1 MKPYPRNNIDYV
13 IPTPEYTN
21 QSINMNSRYSTYRI
35 ITNLPFN
42 VLEVKLRNLITTNK
56 SFRGYYYTTSQ
67 PETLYQ
73 IAKKYYNNENYYWI
87 IAMTNNLKNDKLTV
101 VEPQTTVII
110 PALTE
115 LTNTNGYF
123 SSNS

>member
-21 QSINMNSRYSTYRI
+21 QSINMNSRYSIYRI

-56 SFRGYYYTTSQ
+56 SFR
-67 PETLYQ
+67 
-73 IAKKYYNNENYYWI
+73 
-87 IAMTNNLKNDKLTV
+87 KLTV

-123 SSNS
+123 LSNS